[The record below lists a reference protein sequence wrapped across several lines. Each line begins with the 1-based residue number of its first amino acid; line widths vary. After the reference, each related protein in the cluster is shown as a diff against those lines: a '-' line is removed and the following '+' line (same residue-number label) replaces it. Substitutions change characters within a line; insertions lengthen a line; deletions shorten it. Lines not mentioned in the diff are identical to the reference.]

1 MYLQLIIHELGHLIF
16 GLLSGYKFSSF
27 RIFNFMLIKEDGKFK
42 IKNLS
47 FPETQVHRDK
57 ERHKNSN

>member
-1 MYLQLIIHELGHLIF
+1 M
-16 GLLSGYKFSSF
+16 S
-27 RIFNFMLIKEDGKFK
+27 K

-57 ERHKNSN
+57 ERHKNSNIIIILVFSSAGWLALLREPAVFG